1 MYHAKA
7 EAPALFFE
15 LYGIFLMRF
24 LTIIILSIVTLVVGQ
39 ACTERMIC
47 PAYQSA
53 FIHDK
58 DALKRQ
64 FSYFNEDSTPKV
76 FEASK
81 DRFLIIE
88 PVSYHR
94 KLRSLQTIAMTDIY
108 PELEEDSLDM
118 EDDQF
123 YLAERD
129 VIDSTQLNQDS
140 TYMISLKRERF
151 NTEQE
156 LYLWYLKDY
165 LVYPD
170 VRLLQEQSLEAAQE
184 IEPEEEKVGFF
195 KRLFGKKK
203 KKDEETEF
211 DVETNATDI
220 DDNIDEANAP
230 PKEKKGL
237 FGRKKK
243 KNSEEENL
251 EDPVKEKKRKKKK
264 DKEEEEQEESVDP
277 ASEL

>member
-1 MYHAKA
+1 MR
-7 EAPALFFE
+7 
-15 LYGIFLMRF
+15 IFYL
-24 LTIIILSIVTLVVGQ
+24 IILSLCLLTLGQ

-76 FEASK
+76 YEASK

-108 PELEEDSLDM
+108 PELEEDSTDL
-118 EDDQF
+118 EQDDF

-129 VIDSTQLNQDS
+129 VIDSTELEQDS
-140 TYMISLKRERF
+140 IYMISLKREKF

-170 VRLLQEQSLEAAQE
+170 VRLMQEQSMMAAQE
-184 IEPEEEKVGFF
+184 EDPKEEKVGFF

-203 KKDEETEF
+203 KDQEETEM
-211 DVETNATDI
+211 DVETNATA
-220 DDNIDEANAP
+220 IDEDDITVEP
-230 PKEKKGL
+230 EEEEKKGL
-237 FGRKKK
+237 FGKKKKKKEKKK
-243 KNSEEENL
+243 KNSETPEPGENEETP
-251 EDPVKEKKRKKKK
+251 ETP
-264 DKEEEEQEESVDP
+264 ESTDP
-277 ASEL
+277 ATSLD